1 LGLVLVARAGP
12 QAAFALAGGALTD
25 RLSPPRILIL
35 SNVLR
40 GLLVG
45 ALAIAAAREAV
56 GLALLLAIS
65 LGLGVA
71 GALFGPA
78 SASILPDVVAGSEL
92 EAANSLYGISEQVSM
107 TIGPALGG
115 VAVFALGTAFA
126 LTVDAATFLLA
137 ASLLLSARLPGRAR
151 HGAARLHGEIAAGLR
166 YVFRHATL
174 PGVLAVLAANSLAF
188 NAVFLVGIPTLARS
202 RFAPGPIAMGLLW
215 SASGIGQLA
224 GVTAAGLIGL
234 PRRWG
239 LVLIVVAGLDAA
251 VFLLMGWSPLLP
263 LSAIGLGLLGVV
275 GAYADDVML
284 PVYVQRAT
292 ARAMLGRTNAA
303 ISFVRALTAPI
314 SFGTAGVLAARDP
327 ALVFY
332 AAAVVMAITAARLAL
347 SAGMRALTSPSP
359 EAS

>member
-1 LGLVLVARAGP
+1 MLGDGFSGIALPWLVLQSGRSAGALGLVLVARAVP

-71 GALFGPA
+71 GALFEPA

-174 PGVLAVLAANSLAF
+174 PGVLAVLC
-188 NAVFLVGIPTLARS
+188 
-202 RFAPGPIAMGLLW
+202 LLYT
-215 SASGIGQLA
+215 S
-224 GVTAAGLIGL
+224 
-234 PRRWG
+234 
-239 LVLIVVAGLDAA
+239 DAA
-251 VFLLMGWSPLLP
+251 
-263 LSAIGLGLLGVV
+263 
-275 GAYADDVML
+275 D
-284 PVYVQRAT
+284 
-292 ARAMLGRTNAA
+292 
-303 ISFVRALTAPI
+303 
-314 SFGTAGVLAARDP
+314 
-327 ALVFY
+327 
-332 AAAVVMAITAARLAL
+332 
-347 SAGMRALTSPSP
+347 
-359 EAS
+359 E